1 MAKITLTYEGETLSY
16 SDDAKKVVT
25 VSFENPK
32 NVSIIL
38 QEITGFLKA
47 SGYPIGDNQHLVLGY
62 DKPEPPNSGISF
74 RFDEFD
80 DERLNGIRHLKK
92 SYIGP
97 EDC

>member
-16 SDDAKKVVT
+16 SDDATKVVT

-47 SGYPIGDNQHLVLGY
+47 SGYPIGDNQQLVLGY
-62 DKPEPPNSGISF
+62 ERPEPPSKGVKF
-74 RFDEFD
+74 TFD
-80 DERLNGIRHLKK
+80 DETLDGIRHIRK